1 MSLHKFYLFKLGC
14 EKLEKHQQ
22 KFVLAEGGTIMA
34 KENAARIY
42 KKVEEAYAQEQRQ
55 KAKSDLEAFISLA
68 KARGYAFTVKDLETQ
83 LSQLSDE
90 DVAGIFN
97 PGIPPRRHLF
107 PK

>member
-1 MSLHKFYLFKLGC
+1 M
-14 EKLEKHQQ
+14 
-22 KFVLAEGGTIMA
+22 AEQ
-34 KENAARIY
+34 NAARIY
-42 KKVEEAYAQEQRQ
+42 KNVEEAYAQQERQ
-55 KAKSDLEAFISLA
+55 KALSDPEAFIRLA
-68 KARGYAFTVKDLETQ
+68 SARGYAFTVKDLETQ